1 MPAAQSRIFVAV
13 KQVLFILFAI
23 CAQAAHSQSLY
34 VRWADSAV
42 KDIEKRDFSYRADSI
57 YREFSSDSIVTKAI
71 NVKFMYADSRGK
83 KLLMVDE
90 LKSASGDTTGIVY
103 YFKDK
108 ELIKVCA
115 SIRSKNKT
123 IIQSFYFKNNKLIF
137 PDMYYGNLFE
147 VDDYIEKSRKYLRFK
162 SKTLHSNYIY

>member
-1 MPAAQSRIFVAV
+1 M
-13 KQVLFILFAI
+13 KQVLFLLFAV
-23 CAQAAHSQSLY
+23 CAQAVHGQSLY
-34 VRWADSAV
+34 VNWADSAARN
-42 KDIEKRDFSYRADSI
+42 IEKREISYGADSS
-57 YREFSSDSIVTKAI
+57 YKEFGSDSIVRKAI

-90 LKSASGDTTGIVY
+90 LKSTSTDTTGIVY

-123 IIQSFYFKNNKLIF
+123 ITQSFYFKNNRLIF
-137 PDMYYGNLFE
+137 PSMYYGNLFE
-147 VDDYIEKSRKYLRFK
+147 VDDYVERSKKYLRFK
-162 SKTLHSNYIY
+162 SKGLYSNFIYDVQPDR